1 MMLVLF
7 ALAVVTILGAT
18 LLTIVENDST
28 TASHGVWKEGAYQ
41 AAEGGIDDYVSK
53 LVEDRLYYGHHTHP
67 GESTRRTSGGT
78 LVDADQTWTSG
89 LTWTYPNGKDNW
101 RQLSNGYEYNLQVTP
116 PSAGTNSVTI
126 VATGRKI
133 GSTTDQRVL
142 EVLIRPSSLA
152 DFYRVVNGDVAWGSG
167 ATTNGK
173 IYANGDIDHDGI
185 ATADIYAEGQI
196 TGSVSMQNGAKKYD
210 VDSNPTIRTK
220 IKQPINFASFLTSLV
235 DIQRASQAGGV
246 YLNNTA
252 PAAWKLTFLSNG
264 TFQAQSCSQS
274 GSNNVAA
281 VTPVCGS
288 AVTYNVPSN
297 GAIYSEK
304 TVIVSGTVKGRV
316 TVASYD
322 NIVIANNISYV
333 TLGQDVLGL
342 VAKNDVIIAQYTPNT
357 MSWMASVLAQ
367 SGTWKTWSQDG
378 SHNTM
383 TFTGSSATNLGGSL
397 TMFQTRIYGYAPELQ
412 YLSPPWFP
420 NIGDAYTVTLF
431 REVKPY

>member
-1 MMLVLF
+1 M
-7 ALAVVTILGAT
+7 
-18 LLTIVENDST
+18 
-28 TASHGVWKEGAYQ
+28 
-41 AAEGGIDDYVSK
+41 
-53 LVEDRLYYGHHTHP
+53 
-67 GESTRRTSGGT
+67 
-78 LVDADQTWTSG
+78 
-89 LTWTYPNGKDNW
+89 
-101 RQLSNGYEYNLQVTP
+101 
-116 PSAGTNSVTI
+116 
-126 VATGRKI
+126 
-133 GSTTDQRVL
+133 
-142 EVLIRPSSLA
+142 
-152 DFYRVVNGDVAWGSG
+152 
-167 ATTNGK
+167 
-173 IYANGDIDHDGI
+173 
-185 ATADIYAEGQI
+185 
-196 TGSVSMQNGAKKYD
+196 
-210 VDSNPTIRTK
+210 
-220 IKQPINFASFLTSLV
+220 
-235 DIQRASQAGGV
+235 
-246 YLNNTA
+246 
-252 PAAWKLTFLSNG
+252 
-264 TFQAQSCSQS
+264 
-274 GSNNVAA
+274 
-281 VTPVCGS
+281 TPVCGS